1 MGLFDI
7 KKIHQFDSVL
17 RHHPER
23 IRSARLQFGE
33 FTIRDIGVKT
43 NTVASKSTDA
53 DQLWL
58 LLGKIHHKRMLVRQ
72 RELSPYNITTRE
84 LRLLSII
91 HELGSQA
98 TISAIAG
105 KVERAVAVICDQTRD
120 MEKYGLIKRVKD
132 NPRSRLLRLELTK
145 KGLDSIKINRKAKA
159 MGEIMSVLNAE
170 QRCQLHSL
178 LEKLLVK
185 LNEYPSG

>member
-1 MGLFDI
+1 
-7 KKIHQFDSVL
+7 
-17 RHHPER
+17 
-23 IRSARLQFGE
+23 
-33 FTIRDIGVKT
+33 VKT
-43 NTVASKSTDA
+43 NTAASKSTDA

-91 HELGSQA
+91 QELRSKA
-98 TISAIAG
+98 TLFAIAG
-105 KVERAVAVICDQTRD
+105 KVERSVTAICSQTMD

-132 NPRSRLLRLELTK
+132 NPRSRLLRMELTK

-159 MGEIMSVLNAE
+159 MEEIMAVLNAE
-170 QRCQLHSL
+170 ERRQLHSL
-178 LEKLLVK
+178 FDKLLIK
-185 LNEYPSG
+185 LNEYPSD

>member
-132 NPRSRLLRLELTK
+132 NP
-145 KGLDSIKINRKAKA
+145 
-159 MGEIMSVLNAE
+159 
-170 QRCQLHSL
+170 
-178 LEKLLVK
+178 
-185 LNEYPSG
+185 

>member
-1 MGLFDI
+1 
-7 KKIHQFDSVL
+7 
-17 RHHPER
+17 
-23 IRSARLQFGE
+23 
-33 FTIRDIGVKT
+33 
-43 NTVASKSTDA
+43 
-53 DQLWL
+53 
-58 LLGKIHHKRMLVRQ
+58 
-72 RELSPYNITTRE
+72 
-84 LRLLSII
+84 
-91 HELGSQA
+91 
-98 TISAIAG
+98 
-105 KVERAVAVICDQTRD
+105 

-170 QRCQLHSL
+170 ERCQLHSL

>member
-1 MGLFDI
+1 MGD
-7 KKIHQFDSVL
+7 
-17 RHHPER
+17 
-23 IRSARLQFGE
+23 
-33 FTIRDIGVKT
+33 TGVKS
-43 NTVASKSTDA
+43 NTTVSKNTDA

-91 HELGSQA
+91 QELRSKA
-98 TISAIAG
+98 TLFAIAG
-105 KVERAVAVICDQTRD
+105 KVERSVTVICSQTMD

-132 NPRSRLLRLELTK
+132 NPRSRLLRMELTK

-159 MGEIMSVLNAE
+159 MEEIMAVLNAE
-170 QRCQLHSL
+170 ERRQLHSL
-178 LEKLLVK
+178 FDKLLIK
-185 LNEYPSG
+185 LNEYPSD

>member
-1 MGLFDI
+1 MGD
-7 KKIHQFDSVL
+7 
-17 RHHPER
+17 
-23 IRSARLQFGE
+23 
-33 FTIRDIGVKT
+33 TGVKS
-43 NTVASKSTDA
+43 NTTVSKNTDA

-91 HELGSQA
+91 QELRSKA
-98 TISAIAG
+98 TLSAIAG
-105 KVERAVAVICDQTRD
+105 KVERTVTVICGQTMD

-132 NPRSRLLRLELTK
+132 NPRSRLLRMELTK

-159 MGEIMSVLNAE
+159 MEEIMAVLNAE
-170 QRCQLHSL
+170 ERRQLHSL
-178 LEKLLVK
+178 FDKLLIK
-185 LNEYPSG
+185 LNEYPSD

>member
-1 MGLFDI
+1 MGD
-7 KKIHQFDSVL
+7 
-17 RHHPER
+17 
-23 IRSARLQFGE
+23 
-33 FTIRDIGVKT
+33 TGVKS
-43 NTVASKSTDA
+43 NTTVSKNTDA

-91 HELGSQA
+91 QELRSKA
-98 TISAIAG
+98 TLFAIAG
-105 KVERAVAVICDQTRD
+105 KVERSVTVICSQTMD

-132 NPRSRLLRLELTK
+132 NPRSRLLRMELTK

-159 MGEIMSVLNAE
+159 MEEIMSVLNAE
-170 QRCQLHSL
+170 ERRQLHSL
-178 LEKLLVK
+178 FDKLLIK
-185 LNEYPSG
+185 LNEYPSD

>member
-1 MGLFDI
+1 M
-7 KKIHQFDSVL
+7 KI
-17 RHHPER
+17 
-23 IRSARLQFGE
+23 
-33 FTIRDIGVKT
+33 
-43 NTVASKSTDA
+43 NTAVSKSIDA

-91 HELGSQA
+91 QELRSKA
-98 TISAIAG
+98 TLSAIAG
-105 KVERAVAVICDQTRD
+105 KVERAVTVICGQTMD

-132 NPRSRLLRLELTK
+132 NPRSRLLRMELTK

-159 MGEIMSVLNAE
+159 MEEIMSVLNAE
-170 QRCQLHSL
+170 ERRQLHSL
-178 LEKLLVK
+178 FDKLLIK
-185 LNEYPSG
+185 LNEYPSD

>member
-1 MGLFDI
+1 MGD
-7 KKIHQFDSVL
+7 
-17 RHHPER
+17 
-23 IRSARLQFGE
+23 
-33 FTIRDIGVKT
+33 TGVKS
-43 NTVASKSTDA
+43 NTTVSKNTDA

-91 HELGSQA
+91 QELRSKA
-98 TISAIAG
+98 TLFAIAG
-105 KVERAVAVICDQTRD
+105 KVERSVTVICSQTMD

-132 NPRSRLLRLELTK
+132 NPKSRLLRMELTK

-159 MGEIMSVLNAE
+159 MEEIMAVLNAE
-170 QRCQLHSL
+170 ERRQLHSL
-178 LEKLLVK
+178 FDKLLIK
-185 LNEYPSG
+185 LYEYPSD